1 MFFPRFSQKLFK
13 TNYLNQ
19 VLIELI
25 TVVKFI
31 SIRPSLFRV
40 RVGPGIILARDP
52 YLLIVI
58 Y

>member
-1 MFFPRFSQKLFK
+1 MFFPRFYQKLFK

-25 TVVKFI
+25 TAVKFI
-31 SIRPSLFRV
+31 SIRPGLFRV
-40 RVGPGIILARDP
+40 RVGPGDHDRDP